1 VITPKQQKL
10 KKINECQSPT
20 NQILVEKV
28 KENNFKKGHKKTKV
42 NPVYSSKLVIQ
53 IMRGYTIKGKLEN
66 ITISNSQPTKIIRDE
81 IKKKYKRKKKWKEWR
96 TNLSQKENEIKL
108 CM

>member
-1 VITPKQQKL
+1 
-10 KKINECQSPT
+10 
-20 NQILVEKV
+20 LVEKV

-53 IMRGYTIKGKLEN
+53 IMRGYTIKSKVEN

-81 IKKKYKRKKKWKEWR
+81 IKKKDQRKK
-96 TNLSQKENEIKL
+96 N
-108 CM
+108 